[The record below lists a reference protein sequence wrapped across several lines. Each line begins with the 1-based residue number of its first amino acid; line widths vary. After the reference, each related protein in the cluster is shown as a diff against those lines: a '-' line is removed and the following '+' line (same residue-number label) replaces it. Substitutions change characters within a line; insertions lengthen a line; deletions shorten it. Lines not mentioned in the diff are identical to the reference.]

1 MSLKVVFGKGKQR
14 RWPDCEQAHSESVF
28 YHSPG
33 RFLSRVQAKRIQVIR
48 TQVIRTQV
56 KTSARKFSSA
66 CQERRSA
73 AALYAMPISGILAS
87 GLVKPCRALP

>member
-14 RWPDCEQAHSESVF
+14 RWPDCEQAHSESGF

-33 RFLSRVQAKRIQVIR
+33 RFLSRVQAKRI
-48 TQVIRTQV
+48 QVIRTQV